1 MTITHTRTGTNT
13 NTKTKTNNADLAKNK
28 QTKLFM
34 LDNLDSFTYNLV
46 DEFQCLGF
54 QPTVYRNTLSAD
66 FIYHKMCEHT
76 IQTGEEVI
84 LVLSPGPGEPKNAG
98 CLMALINLCAGKVPM
113 LGICLGHQALI
124 EHYGGKVGRA
134 EEIIHGKASPI
145 THCASGAF
153 VNIQNP
159 LPVARYHSL
168 VGIKIPDSLTVI
180 AHYNNMAMAICRES
194 DAVLAYQFHPESIL
208 TTYGAKL
215 LAQSF
220 DYLLNLAES
229 LTDNLTDNLADNL
242 TDNVDKPLNIN
253 AQGISHD

>member
-1 MTITHTRTGTNT
+1 MIAN
-13 NTKTKTNNADLAKNK
+13 DNK
-28 QTKLFM
+28 SNSLQKTKLFM

-54 QPTVYRNTLSAD
+54 EPTVYRNTLTSD
-66 FIYHKMCEHT
+66 FIFAKMIEHNER
-76 IQTGEEVI
+76 TGEKII

-98 CLMALINLCAGKVPM
+98 CLMSLIKLCAGKVPM

-124 EHYGGKVGRA
+124 EHYGGTVGRA
-134 EEIIHGKASPI
+134 DEIVHGKASPI
-145 THCASGAF
+145 NHCGSGAF

-168 VGIKIPDSLTVI
+168 VGIKVPDSLSVI
-180 AHYNNMAMAICRES
+180 ADYNDMPMAICRES

-208 TTYGAKL
+208 TTFGATL

-220 DYLLNLAES
+220 DYLLALNEHLNSKNLKSTLGA
-229 LTDNLTDNLADNL
+229 
-242 TDNVDKPLNIN
+242 
-253 AQGISHD
+253 SHE